1 MILLSII
8 TVIKNDFDRLEKTIS
23 SMRFYYNDK
32 FFEHI
37 IVDGNSSDQTN
48 PFIKKKL
55 KKVKNI
61 IFKSSNDNG
70 IYDAM
75 NIGIGLSNGEFI
87 LFLNAG
93 DKLVADKL
101 ELLKKLNKY
110 IGLKPHILCFPFNQV
125 FMEQIIERF
134 PKKKSLDKLPT
145 SHQAMVFSKKFL
157 QASQYNLSYKI
168 ASDFDLYLQSD
179 KSKVYFVSN
188 FTVLTMVEGEGVA
201 SQNFLLSY
209 LEYLKI
215 ISNRYSGLL
224 RLILLLK
231 VICKIF
237 IITIFK
243 LLLTKSFF
251 VKLKKVLYQL
261 LEKKYHF

>member
-1 MILLSII
+1 MILSIV
-8 TVIKNDFDRLEKTIS
+8 TVVKNDITRLIKTIES
-23 SMRFYYNDK
+23 LKYYYNDK
-32 FFEHI
+32 NFEHI
-37 IVDGNSSDQTN
+37 IVDGKSTDNTSNT
-48 PFIKKKL
+48 IKKIKQYN
-55 KKVKNI
+55 KNI
-61 IFKSSNDNG
+61 LFKSSQDNG

-75 NIGIGLSNGEFI
+75 NIGIGLSNGDFI

-93 DKLVADKL
+93 DKLIADKF
-101 ELLKKLNKY
+101 ELLKKINKY
-110 IGLKPHILCFPFNQV
+110 IVLEPHILCFPFSQV
-125 FMEQIIERF
+125 FREQIIERF
-134 PKKKSLDKLPT
+134 PKKKCLDKLPT

-157 QASQYNLSYKI
+157 QVSKYNLSYKI
-168 ASDFDLYLQSD
+168 ASDFDLYSQSD

-224 RLILLLK
+224 RLVLLLK

-237 IITIFK
+237 IMTIFK
-243 LLLTKSFF
+243 LLLTKLFF

-261 LEKKYHF
+261 LEKKYNF